1 MTLLVAQANW
11 FTDRLGDVKTI
22 VGGHIDNFS
31 NRWNVKHQVFE
42 GETIRFGKFCSNDVG
57 QDFAHRTH
65 RGTASVVLGED
76 RQAYVQFSKDFEST
90 IGPDFHVYIS
100 ESSGIIDV
108 ATFKSEEMTELWKS
122 RNTLG
127 ATFCEIKGINPADIN
142 YVTIWCKRFN
152 EFIGSADLK

>member
-22 VGGHIDNFS
+22 VGGHIDDFS

-100 ESSGIIDV
+100 ESSGIIDE
-108 ATFKSEEMTELWKS
+108 ATFKSDEMTEL
-122 RNTLG
+122 
-127 ATFCEIKGINPADIN
+127 
-142 YVTIWCKRFN
+142 
-152 EFIGSADLK
+152 

>member
-22 VGGHIDNFS
+22 VDGHIDDFS

-57 QDFAHRTH
+57 QDFANRTH

-76 RQAYVQFSKDFEST
+76 RQAYVQFSKDFENT

-100 ESSGIIDV
+100 ESSRDY
-108 ATFKSEEMTELWKS
+108 
-122 RNTLG
+122 R
-127 ATFCEIKGINPADIN
+127 
-142 YVTIWCKRFN
+142 
-152 EFIGSADLK
+152 